1 MKIKKLSLNESNES
15 LLEELSLRT
24 TSCSENECY
33 SNILLD
39 DNKIGEIAFSFYDDI
54 NAVGIG
60 NFEISPEHRGKGYGT
75 KVLEFVIDRYKK
87 EFDLIYCFVDVN
99 NDGAIRLY
107 KKLGKVFDA
116 DGPNVNNQ
124 YYVEF
129 YNNGVDVE

>member
-1 MKIKKLSLNESNES
+1 MNES
-15 LLEELSLRT
+15 LLEKLSLRT

-39 DNKIGEIAFSFYDDI
+39 GNKIGEIAFSFYDDI

-60 NFEISPEHRGKGYGT
+60 NFEISPENRRKGYGT

-99 NDGAIRLY
+99 NDEAIKLY
-107 KKLGKVFDA
+107 KKLGKVFDE

>member
-1 MKIKKLSLNESNES
+1 MKIKKLSVNVS
-15 LLEELSLRT
+15 LLENLSLR
-24 TSCSENECY
+24 SIACSKDECY

-39 DNKIGEIAFSFYDDI
+39 SNKIGEIAFSFYDDI

-87 EFDLIYCFVDVN
+87 EFDLIYCFVDAD

-107 KKLGKVFDA
+107 KKLGKVFDK
-116 DGPNVNNQ
+116 DGPNINNQ

-129 YNNGVDVE
+129 YNNGVDVK